1 MKKHFIYV
9 LELFLFISA
18 ITFNILVKSD
28 LLLKIS
34 IIIISVLYLLEY
46 GLQKD
51 NSYLKPLVTRIVISC
66 LLSFLIVVYSIGL
79 FTGFN
84 NTILKLNFSY
94 LFNVVFLQFVTII
107 LLELMRYGICK
118 NSANSKKPIILF
130 TIVMIVLNVVAEI
143 NGYNL
148 NETEGVFI
156 FICVV
161 LLPVISREL
170 LCSYLAY
177 KVSYLPS
184 LIFKLVITLYQFV
197 LPIIPNLGYYLYAS
211 FNLFLAYFIYFLS
224 SKSIDYAEK
233 TKTYVNKST
242 RKIIFIPLLIL
253 LLIIV
258 VLVSGLFKYKMIAIG
273 SNSME
278 PAYSRGDAV
287 IYSKAEASEVVK
299 DDILVFVKNKVV
311 VTHRIV
317 KITGSGNEILIQ
329 TKGDANNTP
338 DSFTVNSGDVLGI
351 VKYKVK
357 YIGFP
362 TIWIN
367 ELFEGRE
374 IND

>member
-1 MKKHFIYV
+1 MKKHFVYV

-18 ITFNILVKSD
+18 ITFNIFIKSD

-34 IIIISVLYLLEY
+34 IVIISVLYLLEY

-84 NTILKLNFSY
+84 NTVLKLNFSY
-94 LFNVVFLQFVTII
+94 LFNVVFLQFITVI
-107 LLELMRYGICK
+107 LLELMRYGICR
-118 NSANSKKPIILF
+118 NSVNNKKPIILF
-130 TIVMIVLNVVAEI
+130 TIIMIVLNVVAEI

-148 NETEGVFI
+148 KETEGVFV

-177 KVSYLPS
+177 KVSYLPA
-184 LIFKLVITLYQFV
+184 LIFKLVITLYQYV

-233 TKTYVNKST
+233 AKVYVSKST
-242 RKIIFIPLLIL
+242 RKIIFIPLLII

-258 VLVSGLFKYKMIAIG
+258 LLVSGLFKYKMIAIG

-278 PAYSRGDAV
+278 PVYSRGDAV
-287 IYSKAEASEVVK
+287 IYSKADASEVVK
-299 DDILVFVKNKVV
+299 DDILVFVKNGVV
-311 VTHRIV
+311 VTHRII
-317 KITGSGNEILIQ
+317 KISGSGNEILIQ

>member
-1 MKKHFIYV
+1 MKKHFVYV

-18 ITFNILVKSD
+18 ITFNIFIKSD

-34 IIIISVLYLLEY
+34 IVIISVLYLLEY

-84 NTILKLNFSY
+84 NTVLKLNFSY
-94 LFNVVFLQFVTII
+94 LFNVVFLQFITVI
-107 LLELMRYGICK
+107 LLELMRYGICR
-118 NSANSKKPIILF
+118 NSVNNKKPIILF
-130 TIVMIVLNVVAEI
+130 TIIMIVLNVVAEI

-148 NETEGVFI
+148 KETEGVFV

-177 KVSYLPS
+177 KVSYLPA
-184 LIFKLVITLYQFV
+184 LIFKLVITLYQYV

-233 TKTYVNKST
+233 AKVYVSKST
-242 RKIIFIPLLIL
+242 RKIIFIPLLII

-258 VLVSGLFKYKMIAIG
+258 LLVSGLFKYKMIAIG

-278 PAYSRGDAV
+278 PVYSRGDAV
-287 IYSKAEASEVVK
+287 IYSKADASEVVK
-299 DDILVFVKNKVV
+299 DDILVFVKNGVV
-311 VTHRIV
+311 VTHRII
-317 KITGSGNEILIQ
+317 KISGSGNEILIQ

-338 DSFTVNSGDVLGI
+338 DSFTVNGGDVLGI

>member
-1 MKKHFIYV
+1 MKKHFVYV

-18 ITFNILVKSD
+18 ITFNIFIKSD

-34 IIIISVLYLLEY
+34 IVIISVLYLLEY

-84 NTILKLNFSY
+84 NTVLKLNFSY
-94 LFNVVFLQFVTII
+94 LFNVVFLQFITVI
-107 LLELMRYGICK
+107 LLELMRYGICR
-118 NSANSKKPIILF
+118 NSVNSKKPIILF
-130 TIVMIVLNVVAEI
+130 TIIMIVLNVVAEI

-148 NETEGVFI
+148 KETEGVFV

-177 KVSYLPS
+177 KVSYLPA
-184 LIFKLVITLYQFV
+184 LIFKLVITLYQYV

-233 TKTYVNKST
+233 AKVYVSKST
-242 RKIIFIPLLIL
+242 RKIIFIPLLII

-258 VLVSGLFKYKMIAIG
+258 LLVSGLFKYKMIAIG

-278 PAYSRGDAV
+278 PVYSRGDAV
-287 IYSKAEASEVVK
+287 IYSKADASEVVK
-299 DDILVFVKNKVV
+299 DDILVFVKNGVV
-311 VTHRIV
+311 VTHRII
-317 KITGSGNEILIQ
+317 KISGSGNEILIQ